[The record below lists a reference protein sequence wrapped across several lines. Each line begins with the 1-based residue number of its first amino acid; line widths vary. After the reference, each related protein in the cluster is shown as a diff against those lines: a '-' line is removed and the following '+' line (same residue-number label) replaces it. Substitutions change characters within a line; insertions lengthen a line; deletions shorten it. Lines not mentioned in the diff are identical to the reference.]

1 MACSPWSSI
10 RTRWSLRLLTAL
22 RHVKRFT
29 SQARRQP
36 YSARSTEAT
45 TFSPPRAPSFHAS
58 LVVAAIPRRRKK
70 TQMASQLQRTIRTG
84 HPMLPARALRTLQ
97 RNLGKRKRIL
107 YRRFL
112 VSLGVRRRNP
122 TRPSLSRRR
131 EIRHDQS
138 QIGVSSSRSPLQSFD
153 SLRRSVVH

>member
-29 SQARRQP
+29 SQDRRQP

-45 TFSPPRAPSFHAS
+45 TFSLRRAPSSHAS
-58 LVVAAIPRRRKK
+58 LVAAIPRRRKK
-70 TQMASQLQRTIRTG
+70 TQMASRLQPTIRTG
-84 HPMLPARALRTLQ
+84 HPMLPARALRTPQ

-107 YRRFL
+107 YRRYL

-122 TRPSLSRRR
+122 TRLSLSRRR